1 MTARLS
7 LFAAGAVGLAFLFVA
22 GAKSIAVRE
31 AHSDYAQLLAARSVP
46 ERQATDVVSAI
57 NFDYRGF
64 DTLAEEFI
72 LFASVLAVSAILRK
86 QPGEEEEDDD
96 ARLEPRQENA
106 SDAVRILGVAM
117 VPLTAL
123 FGLYMIS
130 SGAVSPGGGFQGGV
144 IVATAPMLVYLC
156 AHAKEFLHIAPP
168 LLVKAVE
175 SAGSAGF
182 VLIGCAALFWGKAF
196 LTNVVPLGKAGDS
209 WSGGTILL
217 LNVAVGCAVAAG
229 FIELLASFVEEVIRQ
244 ETK

>member
-1 MTARLS
+1 MTARLG
-7 LFAAGAVGLAFLFVA
+7 LFAAGAVGLAVVFVA
-22 GAKSIAVRE
+22 GAKSIAARE
-31 AHSDYAQLLAARSVP
+31 AHSDYAELLAERSVP

-64 DTLAEEFI
+64 DTLAEELI

-86 QPGEEEEDDD
+86 QPDEEEDDD
-96 ARLEPRQENA
+96 DAGLEPRHENA
-106 SDAVRILGVAM
+106 SDAVRILGVVL
-117 VPLTAL
+117 VPLTVL

-156 AHAKEFLHIAPP
+156 AHAKEFLRIAPP
-168 LLVKAVE
+168 LLVKVVE
-175 SAGSAGF
+175 SIGSAGF
-182 VLIGCAALFWGKAF
+182 ILIGCAALLWAKPF

-217 LNVAVGCAVAAG
+217 LNIAVGCAVAAG
-229 FIELLASFVEEVIRQ
+229 FVELLATFVEEVIRQ

>member
-1 MTARLS
+1 VTARFA
-7 LFAAGAVGLAFLFVA
+7 LFAAGAVGLTAIFLV
-22 GAKSIAVRE
+22 GAKEIALRE
-31 AHSDYAQLLAARSVP
+31 ARSDYAVLLAERSVP
-46 ERQATDVVSAI
+46 ERQATEVVSAI

-86 QPGEEEEDDD
+86 QPDEEEDDD
-96 ARLEPRQENA
+96 DAGIEPRPGDA
-106 SDAVRILGVAM
+106 SDAVRILGVVL
-117 VPLTAL
+117 VPLTVL
-123 FGLYMIS
+123 FGLYMVF

-144 IVATAPMLVYLC
+144 ILATAPMLVYLC
-156 AHAKEFLHIAPP
+156 AHAKEFLRIAPP

-182 VLIGCAALFWGKAF
+182 VLIGCAALVWGKPF
-196 LTNVVPLGKAGDS
+196 LTNVVPLGKAGES

-229 FIELLASFVEEVIRQ
+229 FVELLAAFVEEVIRQ